1 MTLAASYHDLTFR
14 QRDGSELG
22 VDWLRDGGAEI
33 SVGGDQPG
41 DQRPCATIL
50 PRADLV
56 RLAAHILVGLIRG
69 AECGYTARE
78 VTNEPML
85 SVFIP
90 ELSDLIA
97 KEGEEA
103 L

>member
-1 MTLAASYHDLTFR
+1 MTLTASYHDLSFR
-14 QRDGSELG
+14 QRDGSEFG
-22 VDWLRDGGAEI
+22 IDWLIDGSAEI
-33 SVGGDQPG
+33 SVAGDQPG
-41 DQRPCATIL
+41 DQRPCVTTL
-50 PRADLV
+50 DRADLV
-56 RLAAHILVGLIRG
+56 RLAAHILVGLIRD

-97 KEGEEA
+97 KEAEET